1 MTHYDRG
8 RSSNNTTPLP
18 CLPRSPTCLNRLL
31 TASTINAARLIDAA
45 AEYYRASLE
54 LKARS
59 AGEIDWRDAVKFM
72 VKDITRACAWETL
85 VMLSADWVAELKTPT
100 RVYSAPALVS
110 QKRRA
115 TSDGGLPTPS
125 PSQPTLTTVT
135 YRLNSP
141 RLDICIAPAHT
152 SFAPP
157 AQRTLKA
164 LQATGTLISDR
175 IPGARARASHFVVE
189 AKSPATLD
197 NIFEG
202 QNQAVT
208 SGACALNI
216 QRSLVDLT
224 NEEPDQPL
232 FSSMCTQG
240 PLHEIWAHFYS
251 PDRSPLRD
259 SLSPGFFQMTRLAA
273 FDNGGRCGRERA
285 G

>member
-1 MTHYDRG
+1 M
-8 RSSNNTTPLP
+8 P
-18 CLPRSPTCLNRLL
+18 
-31 TASTINAARLIDAA
+31 
-45 AEYYRASLE
+45 
-54 LKARS
+54 
-59 AGEIDWRDAVKFM
+59 
-72 VKDITRACAWETL
+72 
-85 VMLSADWVAELKTPT
+85 
-100 RVYSAPALVS
+100 

-141 RLDICIAPAHT
+141 RPDICIVLAHT
-152 SFAPP
+152 SFTSP
-157 AQRTLKA
+157 AQRTLNA
-164 LQATGTLISDR
+164 LQATGTLISDPHPR
-175 IPGARARASHFVVE
+175 GQSARFPFLVVE

-259 SLSPGFFQMTRLAA
+259 SLLPGFFQMTRLAA